1 MDQLK
6 NSCPE
11 IKVEHGADSGDLK
24 TVYGPSIAGLEV
36 SYSTT
41 YNGFDDARE
50 NTATFFYVLDQLCG
64 FYSSNQFKNMSYG
77 FQCAKRA
84 EMDRAAAR
92 ALKLV
97 SKDNGLFVYGNAQ
110 FNTHTNLSTL
120 HGSFKN
126 FFADKAMSLGYEVVM
141 ADEFWTSTKCPP
153 CTAKGKDVHMAKPS
167 SRTCV
172 CLEESCQYY
181 TDRDSVGSHN
191 LALIGQQHLIDQTR
205 PVALRRPVAT
215 QQV

>member
-24 TVYGPSIAGLEV
+24 TVYGPSIAELEA

-50 NTATFFYVLDQLCG
+50 NTATFFYVLNQLHG

-84 EMDRAAAR
+84 EMDRAAAHT
-92 ALKLV
+92 LKLV
-97 SKDNGLFVYGNAQ
+97 SKDNGLFVYGNA
-110 FNTHTNLSTL
+110 
-120 HGSFKN
+120 
-126 FFADKAMSLGYEVVM
+126 
-141 ADEFWTSTKCPP
+141 
-153 CTAKGKDVHMAKPS
+153 
-167 SRTCV
+167 
-172 CLEESCQYY
+172 
-181 TDRDSVGSHN
+181 
-191 LALIGQQHLIDQTR
+191 
-205 PVALRRPVAT
+205 
-215 QQV
+215 